1 MIGKNRALTDMTG
14 NFSHKSPK
22 KLKIFTVAVI
32 IAVIALNVFASVIA
46 DARLWYIDLTLERY
60 KSGESALYTLS
71 DTCLTLIGEQSIPMV
86 EKVNRER
93 EERGEQPIKVNII
106 FCADK
111 DRIEGNDLM
120 RYINMTARAL
130 EKAYPHAIEVQY
142 VNIAK
147 NPSAVQRFKTT
158 SASSIYDSDVIVEFG
173 SEYLIQRINSFFYT
187 DDGASS
193 PWAYNGEQ
201 KLSAMI
207 LSLTRAEFPIC
218 AITTNHGETLFDE
231 SGEVK
236 PEYSTFIKLIGGAG
250 YEVVFLD
257 LERDE
262 IPENCRMMITFD
274 PQTDFKAYGSLGENG
289 VSEIDKLDRYL
300 DEANAFFYIC
310 NRETPRL
317 KALDEYLTEW
327 GITIQRADNSSEISE
342 NFAVRDSINCTDT
355 GRGDVVVGAY
365 GEKGLSGGITA
376 TMRDQAYPPM
386 VIFGN
391 ATAIEPSDSYL
402 KMYVPED
409 TEEGTP
415 AYSYYSYFRNGVS
428 RVMYDVFSTYD
439 TASAYIDGELY
450 QISTEYDPFELMTMT
465 QESRIVQE
473 TNYTSVDQSSYVY
486 SLASTDFLKNDV
498 LDSAAYGNADVI
510 LSTLRHSGVEAVP
523 ANVRLK
529 ALYIYDMQDI
539 MTQEEYIGQRNAW
552 LICLTVIPCAM
563 ALICGVVV
571 TVRRR
576 TR

>member
-1 MIGKNRALTDMTG
+1 MSEKNRASTDMTG
-14 NFSHKSPK
+14 DFSHKSPK
-22 KLKIFTVAVI
+22 KLKILTIAVI
-32 IAVIALNVFASVIA
+32 IAIIALNVLASVIA

-60 KSGESALYTLS
+60 KSGEYALYTLS

-93 EERGEQPIKVNII
+93 EARGEKPIKVNII

-111 DRIEGNDLM
+111 DRIEENDLM

-147 NPSAVQRFKTT
+147 NPSAVQKFKTT

-231 SGEVK
+231 RGKVK

-262 IPENCRMMITFD
+262 IPENCRMIITFD
-274 PQTDFKAYGSLGENG
+274 PQTDFKAFGSLGENG

-300 DEANAFFYIC
+300 EEANAFFYIC

-327 GITIQRADNSSEISE
+327 GITVQRADKDSELPE

-355 GRGDVVVGAY
+355 GKGDVVVGAY

-391 ATAIEPSDSYL
+391 ATAIESSDSYL

-409 TEEGTP
+409 VENGTP
-415 AYSYYSYFRNGVS
+415 AYSYFSYLRNGVS
-428 RVMYDVFSTYD
+428 RAMYDVFSTYD
-439 TASAYIDGELY
+439 TASAYISGELY
-450 QISTEYDPFELMTMT
+450 QISTEYNPFELMTMT

-486 SLASTDFLKNDV
+486 SLASTDFLKNEV

-529 ALYIYDMQDI
+529 AFYIYNMQDI

-552 LICLTVIPCAM
+552 FICLTVIPCAL
-563 ALICGVVV
+563 ALIGGAVV